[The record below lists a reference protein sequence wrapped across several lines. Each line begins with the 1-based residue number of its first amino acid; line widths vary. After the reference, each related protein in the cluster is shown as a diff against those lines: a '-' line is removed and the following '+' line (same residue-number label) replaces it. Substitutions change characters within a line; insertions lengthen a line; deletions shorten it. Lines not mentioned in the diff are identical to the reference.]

1 MGHNIN
7 LRCKNL
13 ELPMS
18 PSGQTRTL
26 GQKETFVGSSSYRE
40 VRHRP
45 RYCGIVSGIPVRA
58 TPLGSGQVTID
69 IGRRQFISVLGGAA
83 VGWPLAARAQQ
94 PAMPVIGFL
103 HAASLEGQA
112 DATAAFRQG
121 LGETGYVEGRNVAI
135 EYRWANGQY
144 NQLPALTADLVR
156 RQVAVIAAGAT
167 AAALAVKQ
175 ATTSI
180 PIVFILG
187 SDPVRDGLVASLN
200 RPGGNITGA
209 TIFTNLLAAKRL
221 ELLHQLVPNA
231 NIIAVLLNPKN
242 AIVELE
248 KNEMQEAARALGLQL
263 VILQAS
269 TEREID
275 GSFANLD
282 QQRAGAL
289 LVSGDVL
296 FNDRREQIAELAA
309 RHAVPTSCADRQEVV
324 AGGLMSYSA
333 SIIDT
338 FRQAGKY
345 VGRILKGEKPADLP
359 VQQPTKFE
367 FVINMKTAEALGLTV
382 PNSLQ
387 LLADEVIE

>member
-1 MGHNIN
+1 
-7 LRCKNL
+7 
-13 ELPMS
+13 
-18 PSGQTRTL
+18 
-26 GQKETFVGSSSYRE
+26 
-40 VRHRP
+40 
-45 RYCGIVSGIPVRA
+45 
-58 TPLGSGQVTID
+58 
-69 IGRRQFISVLGGAA
+69 
-83 VGWPLAARAQQ
+83 
-94 PAMPVIGFL
+94 MPVIGFL

-121 LGETGYVEGRNVAI
+121 LDETGYVEGRNVAI

-144 NQLPALTADLVR
+144 NQLPALAADLVR

-242 AIVELE
+242 AIIELE

-269 TEREID
+269 TGHEID
-275 GSFANLD
+275 GSFANLV

-289 LVSGDVL
+289 LVGGDVL

-338 FRQAGKY
+338 FHQAGKY

-367 FVINMKTAEALGLTV
+367 FVINMKTAKALGLTV
-382 PNSLQ
+382 SNSMQ

>member
-1 MGHNIN
+1 M
-7 LRCKNL
+7 
-13 ELPMS
+13 
-18 PSGQTRTL
+18 
-26 GQKETFVGSSSYRE
+26 
-40 VRHRP
+40 
-45 RYCGIVSGIPVRA
+45 A
-58 TPLGSGQVTID
+58 ID
-69 IGRRQFISVLGGAA
+69 IARRQFISVLGGAA
-83 VGWPLAARAQQ
+83 AWPLAAQAQQ

-121 LGETGYVEGRNVAI
+121 LGETGYVEGRNVVI

-144 NQLPALTADLVR
+144 NQLPALAADLVR

-175 ATTSI
+175 ETTSI

-187 SDPVRDGLVASLN
+187 SDPVRDGLVASLS

-231 NIIAVLLNPKN
+231 KIIAVLLNPKN

-275 GSFANLD
+275 GSFANLV

-309 RHAVPTSCADRQEVV
+309 RHAVPTSCADRQEAV

-367 FVINMKTAEALGLTV
+367 FVINMKTAKALALTV

>member
-1 MGHNIN
+1 MRRREFIR
-7 LRCKNL
+7 L
-13 ELPMS
+13 
-18 PSGQTRTL
+18 
-26 GQKETFVGSSSYRE
+26 FGST
-40 VRHRP
+40 V
-45 RYCGIVSGIPVRA
+45 VA
-58 TPLGSGQVTID
+58 
-69 IGRRQFISVLGGAA
+69 
-83 VGWPLAARAQQ
+83 WPLAARAQQ

-121 LGETGYVEGRNVAI
+121 LDETGYVEGRNVAI

-144 NQLPALTADLVR
+144 NQLPALAADLVR

-242 AIVELE
+242 AIIELE

-269 TEREID
+269 TGHEID
-275 GSFANLD
+275 GSFANLV

-289 LVSGDVL
+289 LVGGDVL

-367 FVINMKTAEALGLTV
+367 FVINMKTAKALGLTV

>member
-1 MGHNIN
+1 MRRREFIR
-7 LRCKNL
+7 L
-13 ELPMS
+13 
-18 PSGQTRTL
+18 
-26 GQKETFVGSSSYRE
+26 FGST
-40 VRHRP
+40 V
-45 RYCGIVSGIPVRA
+45 VA
-58 TPLGSGQVTID
+58 
-69 IGRRQFISVLGGAA
+69 
-83 VGWPLAARAQQ
+83 WPLAARAQQ

-121 LGETGYVEGRNVAI
+121 LDETGYVEGRNVAI

-144 NQLPALTADLVR
+144 NQLPAFAADLVR

-242 AIVELE
+242 AIIELE

-269 TEREID
+269 TGHEID
-275 GSFANLD
+275 GSFANLV

-289 LVSGDVL
+289 LVGGDVL

-338 FRQAGKY
+338 FHQAGKY

-367 FVINMKTAEALGLTV
+367 FVINMKTAKALGLTV

>member
-1 MGHNIN
+1 M
-7 LRCKNL
+7 
-13 ELPMS
+13 
-18 PSGQTRTL
+18 
-26 GQKETFVGSSSYRE
+26 
-40 VRHRP
+40 
-45 RYCGIVSGIPVRA
+45 A
-58 TPLGSGQVTID
+58 ID
-69 IGRRQFISVLGGAA
+69 IARRQFISVLGGAA
-83 VGWPLAARAQQ
+83 AWPLAAQAQQ

-121 LGETGYVEGRNVAI
+121 LGETGYVEGRNVVI

-144 NQLPALTADLVR
+144 NQLPAFAADLVR

>member
-1 MGHNIN
+1 MRRREFIR
-7 LRCKNL
+7 L
-13 ELPMS
+13 
-18 PSGQTRTL
+18 
-26 GQKETFVGSSSYRE
+26 FGST
-40 VRHRP
+40 V
-45 RYCGIVSGIPVRA
+45 VA
-58 TPLGSGQVTID
+58 
-69 IGRRQFISVLGGAA
+69 
-83 VGWPLAARAQQ
+83 WPLAARAQQ

-112 DATAAFRQG
+112 DAAAAFRQG
-121 LGETGYVEGRNVAI
+121 LDETGYVEGRNVAI

-144 NQLPALTADLVR
+144 NQLPALAADLVR

-242 AIVELE
+242 AIIELE

-275 GSFANLD
+275 GSFANLV

-338 FRQAGKY
+338 FHQAGKY

-367 FVINMKTAEALGLTV
+367 FVINMKTAKALGLTV
-382 PNSLQ
+382 SNSMQ

>member
-1 MGHNIN
+1 
-7 LRCKNL
+7 
-13 ELPMS
+13 
-18 PSGQTRTL
+18 
-26 GQKETFVGSSSYRE
+26 
-40 VRHRP
+40 
-45 RYCGIVSGIPVRA
+45 
-58 TPLGSGQVTID
+58 
-69 IGRRQFISVLGGAA
+69 
-83 VGWPLAARAQQ
+83 
-94 PAMPVIGFL
+94 
-103 HAASLEGQA
+103 LEGQA
-112 DATAAFRQG
+112 DAAAAFRQG
-121 LGETGYVEGRNVAI
+121 LDETGYVEGRNVAI

-144 NQLPALTADLVR
+144 NQLPALAADLVR

-187 SDPVRDGLVASLN
+187 SDPVRDGLVASLS

-269 TEREID
+269 TGHEID
-275 GSFANLD
+275 GSFANLV

-289 LVSGDVL
+289 LVGGDVL

-338 FRQAGKY
+338 FHQAGKY

-367 FVINMKTAEALGLTV
+367 FVINMKTAKALGLTV
-382 PNSLQ
+382 SNSMQ